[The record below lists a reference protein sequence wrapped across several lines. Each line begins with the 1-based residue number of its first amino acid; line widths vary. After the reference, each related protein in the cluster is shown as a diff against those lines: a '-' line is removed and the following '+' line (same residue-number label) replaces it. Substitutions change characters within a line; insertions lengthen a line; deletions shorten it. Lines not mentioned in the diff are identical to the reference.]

1 MIPGNTRYSPVAFAA
16 ALFLASTAPAASI
29 LTPYN
34 VVVSGNFTD
43 ANTDV
48 GGGLAVGGVAAMNGF
63 SIADALDGESL
74 TAFPGPNGTTGTAFI
89 AAGGATGEASI
100 FNGNWYFSGTD
111 STFYNNGTGNA
122 VSSNPVTFSTT
133 FQQFTSVSTQLSNDS
148 TTKGDS
154 CTASGNVTTCTV
166 SASGL
171 NIINVADS
179 VVASGQA
186 LNINGVSSASWVII
200 NVSGATGTLS
210 GDIEING
217 AGNNG
222 DNSPAGAQDVLFN
235 FDQATAITL
244 GGSSMGSVLAPDA
257 AVTGDGGQFVG
268 SLVAASF
275 TAGASGGTEFH
286 NFTFQ
291 GTTFAPEP
299 APLACVGAGLIA
311 LALIRRRRQ
320 G

>member
-16 ALFLASTAPAASI
+16 AHFLASTAPAASI

-122 VSSNPVTFSTT
+122 VSSNPVTFSTA

-171 NIINVADS
+171 NIINV
-179 VVASGQA
+179 
-186 LNINGVSSASWVII
+186 
-200 NVSGATGTLS
+200 SGATGTLS

-222 DNSPAGAQDVLFN
+222 DNSPGGAQDVLFN